1 LGAVATG
8 DAGTDVIIT
17 NTGTPEAGEFNF
29 TIPRGNTGA
38 TGPATEL
45 SVANTFTGA
54 AGSEASVTISGTA
67 PNQSLAFTIP
77 QGIQGIQGP
86 QGVGPVTI
94 ADTAPTSPT
103 DGQLWMGLE
112 NEVLSIYSTTKAR
125 WINPIAR
132 SGIFDPNALFY
143 IEQVEAADGQALEA
157 SIRSAI
163 DAFVRGCKLDTFDI
177 VGGDIVAGASFRNW
191 DRIKA
196 SCILAGART
205 LTGALV
211 PLVGTAPSNNNF
223 VNADY
228 VRTTGLKGNGSS
240 KFLNLNRNNNA
251 DPQNNNHFSI
261 NVTQGVNASSF
272 LIAAGTGSA
281 TGRSGISQFGNTMF
295 FRNNSTVTTAGQII
309 GSGFYG
315 ISRSKE
321 SGFVFRDRGSAGSS
335 EAASQVPFD
344 GNLGV
349 FAEVSGSGYDAS
361 RINFYSRGEALDI
374 AALEARIT
382 TLNTSIGAAL
392 S

>member
-1 LGAVATG
+1 MSIGSLEGFFG
-8 DAGTDVIIT
+8 YLCGHI
-17 NTGTPEAGEFNF
+17 
-29 TIPRGNTGA
+29 
-38 TGPATEL
+38 
-45 SVANTFTGA
+45 A
-54 AGSEASVTISGTA
+54 AIRYYRKRL
-67 PNQSLAFTIP
+67 PNAKLQAL
-77 QGIQGIQGP
+77 
-86 QGVGPVTI
+86 
-94 ADTAPTSPT
+94 TST
-103 DGQLWMGLE
+103 
-112 NEVLSIYSTTKAR
+112 S
-125 WINPIAR
+125 
-132 SGIFDPNALFY
+132 FDPDALFY

-211 PLVGTAPSNNNF
+211 PLVGPAPSNNNF

-295 FRNNSTVTTAGQII
+295 FRNNSTVATAGQII

-315 ISRSKE
+315 ISRSKG